1 MSERPLTDFV
11 KPTDDDAVEEQG
23 ISLFEEYTETP
34 LDIAHELIQATEA
47 TSYNR
52 LYDKPQIN
60 GVELVGNK
68 TSPEIHVQHEM
79 DEITEQE
86 IDNIIYA

>member
-1 MSERPLTDFV
+1 MDCEQPIQVFIEGGEQQVDVLQEGGEQNVGVNSEC
-11 KPTDDDAVEEQG
+11 
-23 ISLFEEYTETP
+23 
-34 LDIAHELIQATEA
+34 LIVTEA

-60 GVELVGNK
+60 GVELIGNR
-68 TSPEIHVQHEM
+68 TSEEIHVQHEM
-79 DEITEQE
+79 DDITNQE